1 MAAQPTKPCSQRRD
15 SRFRKSI
22 PSASMV
28 FARVYEQK
36 PLTSAVLEVLN
47 AEVSREDLKSDLEQ
61 IGYPNG
67 GI

>member
-1 MAAQPTKPCSQRRD
+1 
-15 SRFRKSI
+15 
-22 PSASMV
+22 MV